1 VAAPPN
7 AIEALRQRHLMVPVD
22 GVGLDRVQNTY
33 EAVRDGGARRHYAID
48 IPAPRGTP
56 VLAADNGS
64 ILRMGFNALG
74 GLTIY
79 QIDPEKRFVYYYAH
93 LDRYASTIRDG
104 SVVSRGDVIGY
115 VGATGNASPTAPHL
129 HFQVLLF
136 RDRYW
141 EGESVN
147 PFGVFEA
154 AGKRR

>member
-1 VAAPPN
+1 
-7 AIEALRQRHLMVPVD
+7 MVPVD
-22 GVGLDRVQNTY
+22 GVAIDRVQNTY
-33 EAVRDGGARRHYAID
+33 DAQRDSGARRHSAID
-48 IPAPRGTP
+48 ILAPRGTA
-56 VLAADNGS
+56 VLAVDDGS
-64 ILRMGFNALG
+64 ILRIGFNALG

-104 SVVSRGDVIGY
+104 STVSRGDVIGF
-115 VGATGNASPTAPHL
+115 VGATGNAAPNTPHL

-147 PFGVFEA
+147 PFGIFEA